1 MIATALEQLLEEH
14 RVIIAHVV
22 AFQNALGAGEAP
34 LIRESLDRLCAD
46 LLPHLKVEDE
56 QIYPLLVA
64 HPDTGTGLTARET
77 VAAYS
82 NLAAMVRQLDDEWTA
97 DRIGTELSGFTEAAS
112 AMLNQLTGRVQAENQ
127 VLYPM
132 ALRTGL
138 IRLRAA

>member
-1 MIATALEQLLEEH
+1 MIATALEQLLDEH

-22 AFQNALGAGEAP
+22 TFQNAMKAHQPAETRQALEALCGE
-34 LIRESLDRLCAD
+34 
-46 LLPHLKVEDE
+46 LLPHLKLEDE

-64 HPDTGTGLTARET
+64 YPDTGTGLTARET
-77 VAAYS
+77 VNAFS
-82 NLAAMVRQLDDEWTA
+82 DLAEQVQQLNDRWTV
-97 DRIGTELSGFTEAAS
+97 DRITTDFQDFAHEAN
-112 AMLNQLTGRVQAENQ
+112 AMLTHLTGRVQAENQ